1 MITTIVEYRLPCA
14 VARGE
19 ILEKFK
25 SARNKFID
33 AEGLLKKYFCY
44 DPSDGSGTSV
54 YIWEN
59 LSCAKA
65 FFTPTMLQ
73 AFEQT
78 FGCRPTLRHVDTLMT
93 IDNVADEVSVF
104 DT

>member
-1 MITTIVEYRLPCA
+1 MMSSRPPGHLATWGCDRPTA
-14 VARGE
+14 TGA
-19 ILEKFK
+19 
-25 SARNKFID
+25 
-33 AEGLLKKYFCY
+33 
-44 DPSDGSGTSV
+44 SV
-54 YIWEN
+54 YIWEG

-65 FFTPTMLQ
+65 FFTPAMLQ

-78 FGCRPTLRHVDTLMT
+78 FGCGPTLRHVDTLMT